1 MIFDDWT
8 NFAKYDALLPEIAEA
23 IQSFRENAS
32 PDMPGG
38 TTELGTSLAKASVF
52 DSHTNPDINKAVWEI
67 HHEYADIQTLLVGSE
82 LNRFRTPEG
91 LAPKMDFNEKDDY
104 QLFLP
109 ELLEDSLLLTL
120 TPQRFAIYLPNEA
133 HITSLAVDGVSRPI
147 RKIVF
152 KIHKSLFKSGGKL

>member
-8 NFAKYDALLPEIAEA
+8 RFLTYGALLPDVAAAIAD
-23 IQSFRENAS
+23 FRKNAT

-38 TTELGTSLAKASVF
+38 STELGTPLAKASVF
-52 DSHTNPDINKAVWEI
+52 NSKTNPDIEKAVWEI
-67 HHEYADIQTLLVGSE
+67 HHDYADIQTLLVGEE

-91 LAPKMDFNEKDDY
+91 LTPKMDFNEKDDY

-109 ELLEDSLLLTL
+109 EKLEDSLTLTL
-120 TPQRFAIYLPNEA
+120 TPARFAIYLPNEA
-133 HITSLAVDGVSRPI
+133 HMTSFALGNTSLPI

-152 KIHKSLFKSGGKL
+152 KIHKSLFKEI